1 MRLDRA
7 KAKRYNIYI
16 TRRRGSPACGSP
28 SRLQRG
34 RMKGNGPRARRG
46 HMIVCV
52 STGWNSHA
60 CETTVFYGIAAA
72 NAACILIE
80 RKKGPVETET
90 GALTCLLEMG
100 AQGGQ
105 GSSRGPEQKR
115 KGWRRN
121 GEFIRRLRCR
131 TPFLPPRR
139 FPGAPPGRS
148 GPLSRTQKKM

>member
-60 CETTVFYGIAAA
+60 CETAVFYGIAAA

-90 GALTCLLEMG
+90 GALTCLLELG
-100 AQGGQ
+100 AQGGREAPAVRNKS
-105 GSSRGPEQKR
+105 GKVGAGMESLSGACAAERLSSPNTAMKAA
-115 KGWRRN
+115 
-121 GEFIRRLRCR
+121 F
-131 TPFLPPRR
+131 
-139 FPGAPPGRS
+139 
-148 GPLSRTQKKM
+148 SRTIGLFHESKT